1 MICESRGIFATKV
14 PRDYHLSIMRPLHVV
29 VVGFLI
35 FTSLAIAAP
44 TSAPTSAP
52 SGETLADGAIRFD
65 PPAAGW
71 NQAFKAPNGRTIA
84 YIQMRPVKATMAVNA
99 DHQNVRLDEV
109 AAAKIG
115 EMQCKKIEDNAAKSN
130 IQILDPPRVEP
141 DDRYFLRIHHRFKKG
156 ENVGDQLQLYRAF
169 KSELVAVA
177 VTAYTDSPEQAK
189 AVFEETEKVMQSVR
203 GAAGAGGSDATT
215 SKPPPLSNK
224 PLALSQAKIRVSP
237 PDGWRAEL
245 SDAASGMV
253 ATFHDPA
260 DSTNL
265 VAVSVRQLPKEA
277 KTDPKM
283 RDALLQEMA
292 NGEKAQIKI
301 DGAEPVGETQTV
313 TDRRFLHKTRTHYK
327 SGARK
332 FDVSSRQL
340 RAGDAIVSVSVVSLD
355 DTFEMI
361 DKLADQ
367 VALSIRAG
375 GR

>member
-1 MICESRGIFATKV
+1 V
-14 PRDYHLSIMRPLHVV
+14 PRDYHSSIMRLLQL

-35 FTSLAIAAP
+35 FSSFAIAVP
-44 TSAPTSAP
+44 TSTPTSAP
-52 SGETLADGAIRFD
+52 SSAPGSAPGSETLADGAISFD
-65 PPAAGW
+65 PPPGW
-71 NQAFKAPNGRTIA
+71 SQALKSPNGRTIA
-84 YIQMRPVKATMAVNA
+84 YVSTQPVKATMAVNA
-99 DHQNVRLDEV
+99 DHQDVRLDSV

-115 EMQCKKIEDNAAKSN
+115 EMQCKKIADNAAKSN
-130 IQILDPPRVEP
+130 IQILDPPHVES
-141 DDRYFLRIHHRFKKG
+141 DDHYFLRIHHRFKKG
-156 ENVGDQLQLYRAF
+156 ENVGDQLQLYRVI

-177 VTAYTDSPEQAK
+177 VTAYAESPDQAK
-189 AVFEETEKVMQSVR
+189 TVFDEAEKVMQSVR
-203 GAAGAGGSDATT
+203 GAGSGESGAASM
-215 SKPPPLSNK
+215 KPPSLANK
-224 PLALSQAKIRVSP
+224 PLALSQAKIRLSP
-237 PDGWRAEL
+237 PEGWRAEL
-245 SDAASGMV
+245 NDAASGMV

-277 KTDPKM
+277 RTDPKM

-292 NGEKAQIKI
+292 SGEKAQIKI
-301 DGAEPVGETQTV
+301 DGAEPVGETQTI

-327 SGARK
+327 SGPRR

-340 RAGDAIVSVSVVSLD
+340 RAGEAIVSVSVVSLED
-355 DTFEMI
+355 KFETI